1 MVRESSVSS
10 TVTGEPGVVVEAA
23 IMERYIALL
32 GKYRPA
38 DVYNFI
44 KSNEGYRLEQT
55 LTVSLIACR
64 RFE

>member
-1 MVRESSVSS
+1 
-10 TVTGEPGVVVEAA
+10 VTGEPGVVVEAA

-55 LTVSLIACR
+55 LTVSLTAYR